1 MALFQVPITI
11 EQVTKIGQ
19 QLPSSIPN
27 EYLPPILVFSAV
39 FFLLSIIKFN
49 LKLRIIV
56 GVVVAVLLVGV
67 NLLPANIS
75 SQISKFISPI
85 LSLAENMAKS
95 LGMQGTLIAS
105 GALVFLGIILGK
117 LSGKILFRKIMKKA
131 GEPTKGMENKLK
143 SLENQRDHSITE
155 LKHAKGD
162 PVAELKIEKKIN
174 KINEKI
180 NVLKAKL
187 GLPITA

>member
-1 MALFQVPITI
+1 MALFQVPIAI

-19 QLPSSIPN
+19 QLPAVPN
-27 EYLPPILVFSAV
+27 DYLPSILVFSAV

-49 LKLRIIV
+49 LKLRIVI
-56 GVVVAVLLVGV
+56 GAVVAVLLIGV

-95 LGMQGTLIAS
+95 LGVQGTLIAS
-105 GALVFLGIILGK
+105 GALVFLGLLFGK
-117 LSGKILFRKIMKKA
+117 LSGKLLFKKIVKRA

-143 SLENQRDHSITE
+143 SLENQRDHFISQ

-162 PVAELKIEKKIN
+162 PVAELRIEKRIN
-174 KINEKI
+174 KINESI